1 SGDRVMGDK
10 NGLARGVDR
19 SPIPTRSIICSDNDY
34 KKLLN
39 IVQEGLPRTD
49 AHHHVVIVG
58 AGMAGLTA
66 ANLLEDAGH
75 RALAS
80 VFSVEGLHFAFND
93 HFLTIAEKLN
103 VARNIFPMVDNNAYF
118 LTNGVKAKRQTVT
131 ENPDVL
137 MYNVTEKERKKSAD
151 ELLQMALQ
159 KVRNIHLCSKLVS
172 RNTKQGGLS
181 PEAIRMIGD
190 LLNEQK
196 MIVRSSQVLSL
207 MTVFAFFR
215 YYEVTGGFD
224 LLPKALLDSL
234 HSTLHLNSKVF
245 RISQSDTGVTVE
257 YEASNGS
264 WIGQIQADMVLVT
277 TTTKAALFMDFDP
290 PLSIKK
296 MVAMKAVHYDSATK
310 VFLTFSEKF
319 WESEGIHGGKS
330 ITDRPSRFIYY
341 PSHSFPKNKT
351 IGVLLASYTWSD
363 DSLLFLGASDE
374 DLKELALR
382 DLAQIHGEWVR
393 SLCTGVIVKRW
404 SSDPYSMGAFALLT
418 PYQHIEYS
426 EELVR
431 NEGRIYFAGEH
442 AAFPHAWIETA
453 MKSAI
458 RAAVNINN
466 AVLPCSDPNQGREEL

>member
-1 SGDRVMGDK
+1 LLLLLLLLLLLFITLKEILSNCLK
-10 NGLARGVDR
+10 
-19 SPIPTRSIICSDNDY
+19 DNDY

-75 RALAS
+75 RVRYMLA
-80 VFSVEGLHFAFND
+80 VLAHFGLFCVHLGIFLIFQIV
-93 HFLTIAEKLN
+93 LTIAEKLN

-159 KVRNIHLCSKLVS
+159 KVRNIHLCSKLEYL
-172 RNTKQGGLS
+172 KEQGGLS

-190 LLNEQK
+190 LLNE
-196 MIVRSSQVLSL
+196 SSQVLSL

>member
-1 SGDRVMGDK
+1 LKFLTMFTFLLLFLKEILSNCLK
-10 NGLARGVDR
+10 
-19 SPIPTRSIICSDNDY
+19 DNDY

-75 RALAS
+75 RVRVHPSPAPRTYLI
-80 VFSVEGLHFAFND
+80 V
-93 HFLTIAEKLN
+93 LTIAEKLN

-159 KVRNIHLCSKLVS
+159 KVRNIHLCSKLS
-172 RNTKQGGLS
+172 LLKHQPKQ
-181 PEAIRMIGD
+181 AIKHED
-190 LLNEQK
+190 FCLE

-466 AVLPCSDPNQGREEL
+466 AVLPCNS